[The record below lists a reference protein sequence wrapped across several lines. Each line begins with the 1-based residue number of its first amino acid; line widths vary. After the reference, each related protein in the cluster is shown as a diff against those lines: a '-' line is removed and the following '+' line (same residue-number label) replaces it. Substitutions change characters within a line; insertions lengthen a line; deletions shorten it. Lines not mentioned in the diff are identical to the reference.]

1 VRDAF
6 ELTKGV
12 LVFKNVLKDPQR
24 TYEIIKKSQI
34 EKHELFTDWVDWG
47 ISGYKSTLDTFEKRD
62 LDNEPGEIIKE
73 LSDVYTKCL
82 TYYKNNYLD
91 MEYLKSL
98 DVAPNYNI
106 PTTQEELEVTIT
118 DGWGPADILLVDY
131 ANSYGEDGFINGYH
145 IDRTP
150 FWGSTPHAFTINVY
164 PYDDFEGGGLAF
176 IDMETA
182 ERKITDNGVEYY
194 EIDKPVEYFPEAG
207 DAMLFSSLHYHGVYG
222 TKNGEKVFIRMYVE
236 SPMPNA
242 YKKEIEF
249 MTQDQINAK
258 RDIAR
263 KECFASNSH
272 QANIYNSVEEISNI
286 QKLNKK
292 FIVRNKAVD

>member
-1 VRDAF
+1 MFDAF

-12 LVFKNVLKDPQR
+12 LVFKNVLKDPKR
-24 TYEIIKKSQI
+24 TYNIIKKSQT
-34 EKHELFTDWVDWG
+34 EKHELFTDWMDWG
-47 ISGYKSTLDTFEKRD
+47 ISGSKTTLDTWETRS

-73 LSDVYTKCL
+73 LSSIYTQCIN
-82 TYYKNNYLD
+82 YYKDNYLD
-91 MEYLKSL
+91 MEYLKTL
-98 DVAPNYNI
+98 DIEPNYNI
-106 PTTQEELEVTIT
+106 PATHEEVS
-118 DGWGPADILLVDY
+118 DSHGWGPADILIVDY
-131 ANSYGEDGFINGYH
+131 ADSYGDDGFINGYH

-150 FWGSTPHAFTINVY
+150 FWGSTPHAFTLNVY

-207 DAMLFSSLHYHGVYG
+207 DAMFFSSLHYHGVYG

-249 MTQDQINAK
+249 MTQDQINEK
-258 RDIAR
+258 RDISR
-263 KECFASNSH
+263 KECFATHAH
-272 QANIYNSVEEISNI
+272 QANIYTSVEEISNLE
-286 QKLNKK
+286 KLNKK
-292 FIVRNKAVD
+292 FIIRNKAVD

>member
-1 VRDAF
+1 MFDAF
-6 ELTKGV
+6 ELTNGV
-12 LVFKNVLKDPQR
+12 LVFKNVLKDPKK
-24 TYEIIKKSQI
+24 TYDTIKKSQT

-47 ISGYKSTLDTFEKRD
+47 ISGYKSTLDPYETRD
-62 LDNEPGEIIKE
+62 LNNEPGELIKE
-73 LSDVYTKCL
+73 LGSIYTQCIN
-82 TYYKNNYLD
+82 YYKDNYLNMD
-91 MEYLKSL
+91 YLKSL
-98 DVAPNYNI
+98 DIEPNYNI
-106 PTTQEELEVTIT
+106 PATYEEASQAG
-118 DGWGPADILLVDY
+118 GWGSADILLVDY
-131 ANSYGEDGFINGYH
+131 ADSFGDDGFINGYH

-150 FWGSTPHAFTINVY
+150 FWGSSPHAFTLNVY

-194 EIDKPVEYFPEAG
+194 EIDKPIEYFPEAG
-207 DAMLFSSLHYHGVYG
+207 DAMFFSSLHYHGVYG

-249 MTQDQINAK
+249 MTQDQINEK
-258 RDIAR
+258 RDISR

-292 FIVRNKAVD
+292 FIIRNKAVD

>member
-1 VRDAF
+1 MFNAF

-12 LVFKNVLKDPQR
+12 IVFKNVLKDPKR
-24 TYEIIKKSQI
+24 TYDIIKKSQKY
-34 EKHELFTDWVDWG
+34 KHELFTDWMDWG
-47 ISGYKSTLDTFEKRD
+47 LSGSKTTLDTWETRS

-73 LSDVYTKCL
+73 LSSIYTQCIN
-82 TYYKNNYLD
+82 YYKDNYLD
-91 MEYLKSL
+91 MEYLKTL
-98 DVAPNYNI
+98 DVEPNYNI
-106 PTTQEELEVTIT
+106 PATHEEVSVSH
-118 DGWGPADILLVDY
+118 GWGPADILIVDY
-131 ANSYGEDGFINGYH
+131 AGSHGDDGFINGYH

-150 FWGSTPHAFTINVY
+150 FWGSTPHAFTLNVY

-182 ERKITDNGVEYY
+182 ERKFTDNGVEYY

-207 DAMLFSSLHYHGVYG
+207 DAMFFSSLHYHGVYG

-242 YKKEIEF
+242 YKKEVEF

-258 RDIAR
+258 KDIAR

-272 QANIYNSVEEISNI
+272 QANIYNSVKEISNI

>member
-1 VRDAF
+1 MFDAF

-12 LVFKNVLKDPQR
+12 LVFKNVLKDPKR
-24 TYEIIKKSQI
+24 TYNIIKKSQT
-34 EKHELFTDWVDWG
+34 EKHELFTDWMDWG
-47 ISGYKSTLDTFEKRD
+47 ISGSKTTLDTWETRS

-73 LSDVYTKCL
+73 LSSIYTQCIN
-82 TYYKNNYLD
+82 YYKDNYLD
-91 MEYLKSL
+91 MEYLKTL
-98 DVAPNYNI
+98 DIEPNYNI
-106 PTTQEELEVTIT
+106 PATHEEVS
-118 DGWGPADILLVDY
+118 DSHGWGPADILIVDY
-131 ANSYGEDGFINGYH
+131 ADSYGDDGFINGYH

-150 FWGSTPHAFTINVY
+150 FTLNVY

-207 DAMLFSSLHYHGVYG
+207 DAMFFSSLHYHGVYG

-292 FIVRNKAVD
+292 FIIRNKAVD